1 MSRSR
6 HKNRASGGK
15 VTAYAGGDSN
25 VMKEA
30 HERKRGGRVH
40 EVEGEKSHKGAHAR
54 ARGGQVPGRKRG
66 GGIGANLT
74 PLSTAARTK
83 KLSGEE
89 AGTEGGGHKGSEVHN
104 P

>member
-6 HKNRASGGK
+6 HKARAAGGK

-30 HERKRGGRVH
+30 RERKHGGKVDGEGDPAKMRGD
-40 EVEGEKSHKGAHAR
+40 KR
-54 ARGGQVPGRKRG
+54 ARGGATPGRKRG
-66 GGIGANLT
+66 GAVGADSH
-74 PLSTAARTK
+74 PLSSAAKTK
-83 KLSGEE
+83 KLPGEE
-89 AGTEGGGHKGSEVHN
+89 AGTEGGGHKGSSVPN